1 MPDEIS
7 DEESLRRLREFLR
20 DVQHLLGRIVDRPQR
35 VIPRRHRDR
44 MSTAWD
50 SVQPKF
56 ESVFAALAPS
66 STANVVPTL
75 RLRGLTGAELAF
87 KLEVF
92 AHARDRYLDH
102 GAPKKGRGRG
112 RRWWARWRELL
123 APTLAAADVMLVGL
137 GGVFPGVEAIREFE
151 AVLAAAMHL
160 E

>member
-1 MPDEIS
+1 VPDEIS

-20 DVQHLLGRIVDRPQR
+20 EVQCLLGQIADRPQR

-44 MSTAWD
+44 MSAAWE
-50 SVQPKF
+50 SLQPKF
-56 ESVFAALAPS
+56 ESVSAALAPS

-75 RLRGLTGAELAF
+75 RLRGLIGAELVF
-87 KLEVF
+87 KLEIF
-92 AHARDRYLDH
+92 AQARDRYVDH

-123 APTLAAADVMLVGL
+123 DPTLGAADVVLGGL

-151 AVLAAAMHL
+151 AALTAAMDL
-160 E
+160 K

>member
-1 MPDEIS
+1 
-7 DEESLRRLREFLR
+7 
-20 DVQHLLGRIVDRPQR
+20 
-35 VIPRRHRDR
+35 

-87 KLEVF
+87 KLEIF

-102 GAPKKGRGRG
+102 GPPKKGRGRG

-123 APTLAAADVMLVGL
+123 EPTLGASDVVLGGL

-151 AVLAAAMHL
+151 AALTAAMDL
-160 E
+160 K